1 MEYDIVIVG
10 SGVAG
15 LTAGIYAARAGKKT
29 LIIENSILGGTTAT
43 LDVIENYPGF
53 DKISGSDLVQ
63 KIFMQASSLGV
74 NIEFYNIKSIE
85 FKLKKIVLSNN
96 DSISYGALIIATGIS
111 NKKLKLANADKYLF
125 KGISYCAVCDGALY
139 KNKNI
144 AVLTDGNIGKS
155 SIEYLS
161 NLTDKII
168 ALDISNKYTN
178 DKIKVYHNT
187 EILEVKG
194 EDKLTSIIIKSNGE
208 NTEINLDALFINLG
222 KENDLNL
229 FKEVLEIKNNFL
241 VTNEDMQTN
250 IDSVFVAGDIRFK
263 SLRQIV
269 TACSDGAI
277 AANSAIKYLQRIK

>member
-15 LTAGIYAARAGKKT
+15 LTAGIYAARAGKRT

-63 KIFMQASSLGV
+63 KMFMQASSLGV

-277 AANSAIKYLQRIK
+277 AANSTIKYLQRIK